1 MIPVVTHA
9 VVNSLTPDQ
18 LTQAIVNALLDGGEG
33 FLEGTLAAALPML
46 WLLIIA
52 LHLARPYMVRTTM
65 KFSLRLG
72 ADIWWVLYVGL
83 RDVLITVTAIMS
95 FMFLYPDV
103 VLGNALPIGGSL
115 ATVALFAAIL
125 VKLVADADNDPRA
138 FKIVS
143 TLLGVGSALYL
154 VPTLL
159 GVQLSAVDWGPFW
172 SGVAKAL
179 ATDTDQNVALA
190 FCWFAIIAVAIMGL
204 IALWYNLRVP
214 TKSESVQLRQG
225 RIGA

>member
-1 MIPVVTHA
+1 MIPVVTQA
-9 VVNSLTPDQ
+9 IVNTLTPDQ
-18 LTQAIVNALLDGGEG
+18 LTQAIVNALVNGGEG
-33 FLEGTLAAALPML
+33 FLEGTLAATLPLL

-52 LHLARPYMVRTTM
+52 LHLARPYMVRTTL

-103 VLGNALPIGGSL
+103 ILGNSLPIGGSL
-115 ATVALFAAIL
+115 ATVALFGAIL

-159 GVQLSAVDWGPFW
+159 GVQLSSVDWGPFW
-172 SGVAKAL
+172 NSVAKAL

-214 TKSESVQLRQG
+214 AKGESVQLRQG